1 MCEEEGGW
9 PMNETNEVLAIVIYT
24 LRVCATSTLISLLIA
39 LPIGLLLGFYHNR
52 LTRFLKPIFTAFTGI
67 PPVIAGVV
75 IYLLFSNIGV
85 FGELKW
91 LYTSMAI
98 ILAQMIIVIPIIVS
112 QIFPVIEPIRE
123 RYILTSIGLG
133 LSKGRMLRQ
142 LLSEI
147 PTSIMTAGLS
157 GFGRAIAEVGAV
169 MIVGGNIRFKTRVMT
184 SAIVL
189 ETNKGNYDMALQLGL
204 LLVAISLTINF
215 LAMRLS
221 KGVRH
226 DSTT

>member
-1 MCEEEGGW
+1 
-9 PMNETNEVLAIVIYT
+9 
-24 LRVCATSTLISLLIA
+24 
-39 LPIGLLLGFYHNR
+39 
-52 LTRFLKPIFTAFTGI
+52 
-67 PPVIAGVV
+67 
-75 IYLLFSNIGV
+75 
-85 FGELKW
+85 
-91 LYTSMAI
+91 
-98 ILAQMIIVIPIIVS
+98 
-112 QIFPVIEPIRE
+112 
-123 RYILTSIGLG
+123 
-133 LSKGRMLRQ
+133 
-142 LLSEI
+142 
-147 PTSIMTAGLS
+147 MTAGLS

-169 MIVGGNIRFKTRVMT
+169 MIVGGNLRFKTRVMT

>member
-1 MCEEEGGW
+1 MS
-9 PMNETNEVLAIVIYT
+9 PTNEVIAIVLYT
-24 LRVCATSTLISLLIA
+24 LRVCATSTFISLLIA

-75 IYLLFSNIGV
+75 IYLLFSNIGI
-85 FGELKW
+85 FGSLKW

-123 RYILTSIGLG
+123 RYILTSTGLG
-133 LSKGRMLRQ
+133 LSKAKMFRQ
-142 LLSEI
+142 LLTEI
-147 PTSIMTAGLS
+147 PSSIVAAGLS

-189 ETNKGNYDMALQLGL
+189 ETNKGNYQVALQLGL
-204 LLVAISLTINF
+204 LLVLISLTINF
-215 LAMRLS
+215 LAMRIS

-226 DSTT
+226 DKTA